1 MTAKNYLVRH
11 HHSYFKVVIIWELI
25 NLHVFNYP
33 TNAYLILNAEQL
45 ILKNYYSC
53 NALIQFLKALVYQ
66 LRQNFKIVSGML
78 N

>member
-1 MTAKNYLVRH
+1 MIAKNYHVRH

-45 ILKNYYSC
+45 ILQNYYFS
-53 NALIQFLKALVYQ
+53 NVLIQSLKALVYQ
-66 LRQNFKIVSGML
+66 
-78 N
+78 